1 MGASV
6 DKLKKYTEQTSRQS
20 TMVGDKKVMMKE
32 VGLTKGSKGFNI
44 DKALELYKYGENNK
58 KALWVS
64 EDMHHELGV
73 FAAVNK
79 IDIGK
84 ATELL
89 VKLGLIEHKN
99 TND

>member
-1 MGASV
+1 M
-6 DKLKKYTEQTSRQS
+6 
-20 TMVGDKKVMMKE
+20 
-32 VGLTKGSKGFNI
+32 
-44 DKALELYKYGENNK
+44 ENNK

-64 EDMHHELGV
+64 EDMHHELSI

-99 TND
+99 TIKKILLCGGGRKNKFLVKTIVFKVKLQKCLSLKIFFKK

>member
-1 MGASV
+1 M
-6 DKLKKYTEQTSRQS
+6 
-20 TMVGDKKVMMKE
+20 
-32 VGLTKGSKGFNI
+32 
-44 DKALELYKYGENNK
+44 ENNK

-64 EDMHHELGV
+64 EDMHHELSV
-73 FAAVNK
+73 FAAINK

-99 TND
+99 TKWLIAELKDITSRD